1 MLSKNWRIMF
11 TANVKVY
18 FYDADPAGIIFYAS
32 LFKYVHAAYED
43 FLRNLHTER
52 NFFFDKDYIL
62 PIIHAEADYV
72 KPIKVGDELRIDVS
86 VSALK
91 NSSFEISYRFYKKD
105 GDFTAIAK
113 TVHVCVLKEEFRKIE
128 LPKDFYDKLK
138 INLD

>member
-1 MLSKNWRIMF
+1 MKDNMF
-11 TANVKVY
+11 TTNVKVY

-43 FLRNLHTER
+43 FLRSLHTER

-72 KPIKVGDELRIDVS
+72 KPIRVGDELRIDVS
-86 VSALK
+86 VSAIR
-91 NSSFEISYRFYKKD
+91 NSSFEISYRFYKNN

-113 TVHVCVLKEEFRKIE
+113 TVHVCVIKEEFKKIE
-128 LPKDFYDKLK
+128 LPKDFYNQLK
-138 INLD
+138 INID

>member
-1 MLSKNWRIMF
+1 MF
-11 TANVKVY
+11 STKVKVY

-32 LFKYVHAAYED
+32 LFKYVHAAYEE

-52 NFFFDKDYIL
+52 NYFFDTDYIL

-72 KPIKVGDELRIDVS
+72 KPIKVGDELRIDVQ

-91 NSSFEISYRFYKKD
+91 NSSFEISYRFYMND
-105 GDFTAIAK
+105 NQFAAIAK
-113 TVHVCVLKEEFRKIE
+113 TVHVCVDKNAFKKIE
-128 LPKDFYDKLK
+128 LPGEFYEKLK

>member
-1 MLSKNWRIMF
+1 MF

-91 NSSFEISYRFYKKD
+91 NSSFEINYRFYKKD
-105 GDFTAIAK
+105 NSFTAIAK
-113 TVHVCVLKEEFRKIE
+113 TVHVCVLKEEFKKIE

-138 INLD
+138 VNLD